1 MSDQDGSGKV
11 SGAFKAKKMVVQ
23 TSLLLLG
30 VAFELVSKHC
40 KDMQDE
46 LSGWDA
52 GRVLA
57 LGVLPDGPFIA
68 VRKEL
73 DHLVYLG
80 KGDHGARIKILFKN
94 IDAALVMLT
103 GQVGAHTGFAEHRAI
118 VHGSINEA
126 MQANRAMALVT
137 KFLFPGIWLK
147 YITKRP
153 PKMSLSD
160 YKTYFLVTA
169 LIGPTLALNATK

>member
-1 MSDQDGSGKV
+1 MSDQGGPGKV
-11 SGAFKAKKMVVQ
+11 SGAYKVKKMVVS

-30 VAFELVSKHC
+30 VAFELVSKYC

-46 LSGWDA
+46 LKDWDA

-68 VRKEL
+68 VRKDL
-73 DHLVYLG
+73 DRLKYLG
-80 KGDHGARIKILFKN
+80 KGDHGAKIKILFKN
-94 IDAALVMLT
+94 MDAALVMLT

-147 YITKRP
+147 RITKRP
-153 PKMSLSD
+153 PKMTLAD

-169 LIGPTLALNATK
+169 MLGAALALNATK

>member
-1 MSDQDGSGKV
+1 MSSPNGTGKV
-11 SGAFKAKKMVVQ
+11 SGAYKVKKMVVQ

-46 LSGWDA
+46 LAEWDA

-73 DHLVYLG
+73 NQLKYLG
-80 KGDHGARIKILFKN
+80 KGEHGAKIKIMFKN
-94 IDAALVMLT
+94 MDAALVMLT

-126 MQANRAMALVT
+126 MQANRAMAIVT

-153 PKMSLSD
+153 PKMSLAD

-169 LIGPTLALNATK
+169 MLGLALALNATK

>member
-11 SGAFKAKKMVVQ
+11 SGAYKVKKMVVQ

-30 VAFELVSKHC
+30 VAFELVSKYC
-40 KDMQDE
+40 QDMQDE
-46 LSGWDA
+46 LKDWDA

-73 DHLVYLG
+73 DQLKYLG
-80 KGDHGARIKILFKN
+80 KGEHGAKVKIIFKN
-94 IDAALVMLT
+94 MDAAVIMLT

-118 VHGSINEA
+118 VHGSLNEA
-126 MQANRAMALVT
+126 MQANRAMALVV
-137 KFLFPGIWLK
+137 KFLFPGILLK
-147 YITKRP
+147 RITKRP
-153 PKMSLSD
+153 PRMSLAD

-169 LIGPTLALNATK
+169 MIGPAMALNATK